1 MYHEHKLR
9 ILRYSMKNIW
19 MLIFPFLRGLSVWT
33 FDPAGIYA
41 WIRGAWL
48 DIAVLGIILLYG
60 YIRWYCSRIT
70 ITDDA
75 IIHTEGCFV
84 IIERTIPFESIS
96 VSSTERVFYL
106 IPLKATMLRCETRA
120 GFFKSTDLSIMVS
133 DSVGREIMSN
143 IPEIDHKN
151 EIRDIPEPD
160 IKSIMLFSVFFS
172 SGFSG
177 AVYIAAFFF
186 KGGEI
191 TRDIIELSLS
201 RITET
206 TEMIYSRLLI
216 GIPKIAVITGLFF
229 LAAWFLSFFMNVTR
243 YARFRISA
251 DSRYYDIVCGLFK
264 RRRYK
269 IKVQH
274 INYTDIRQNII
285 MKLCHAFSVN
295 ISCPGYGSNSYL
307 PVLIPLRNGNS
318 SGGEF
323 WSDGVVL
330 DEKPQYRPK
339 KSAFIS
345 YAGIP
350 AILTIIMPVLY
361 RFAERLF
368 PDTGEL
374 IIFLFIMAEIPSI
387 WFTAVK
393 TVALNTTGLSVYDDK
408 IVIRCSKWTSFHTVI
423 AKRNHIA
430 LIQIKQNIFQRI
442 FKKCSIV
449 IWLNGESKSK
459 YTIKSLPEKMITECE
474 LFC

>member
-1 MYHEHKLR
+1 
-9 ILRYSMKNIW
+9 MKNIW
-19 MLIFPFLRGLSVWT
+19 MLIFPFLRGLSVWK

-70 ITDDA
+70 ITDNA
-75 IIHTEGCFV
+75 IIHTEGFFV
-84 IIERTIPFESIS
+84 VIERTIPFESIS

-106 IPLKATMLRCETRA
+106 IPLKAMMLRCETRA
-120 GFFKSTDLSIMVS
+120 GFFRSTDLKIMVS
-133 DSVGREIMSN
+133 DKIGQEIMSN
-143 IPEIDHKN
+143 IPEIDRKN
-151 EIRDIPEPD
+151 QIRDIPEPD

-191 TRDIIELSLS
+191 ARDILELSLS

-206 TEMIYSRLLI
+206 TEMLYSRLLI
-216 GIPKIAVITGLFF
+216 GIPKAAVITGLFF

-251 DSRYYDIVCGLFK
+251 DRRYYDIVCGLFK

-269 IKVQH
+269 INVEH

-285 MKLCHAFSVN
+285 MKLCRAFTVN

-307 PVLIPLRNGNS
+307 PVLIPFRNGRNRCR
-318 SGGEF
+318 EF

-330 DEKPQYRPK
+330 DETPQYRPK
-339 KSAFIS
+339 KSAFMS
-345 YAGIP
+345 YAGVP
-350 AILTIIMPVLY
+350 AVLTAVLPVLY
-361 RFAERLF
+361 GHADRLF
-368 PDTGEL
+368 HHTGEL
-374 IIFLFIMAEIPSI
+374 VLFLFIMAEIPCI

-393 TVALNTTGLSVYDDK
+393 TVSLNTTGLSVYDDK

-423 AKRNHIA
+423 AKKNHIA
-430 LIQIKQNIFQRI
+430 LIQVKQNIFQRI

-449 IWLNGESKSK
+449 IWLNGESKSR
-459 YTIKSLPEKMITECE
+459 YTIKSLSERIITECE